1 MDEETKE
8 RLSLLAEAIYLRQEN
23 IILKTIIRGVP
34 DENKNS
40 IR

>member
-8 RLSLLAEAIYLRQEN
+8 RLSLLAEVICLRSE
-23 IILKTIIRGVP
+23 IILLKSIIRGVP
-34 DENKNS
+34 DENKDN